1 MLRCEGLR
9 AVHFRGALA
18 EIPAPA
24 IGARIVG
31 IAGVRFD
38 PKRGDGFSTL
48 RKTERNAPLAPVV
61 SISYNAPRTHVNRG
75 QYFKKIHVLMVAR
88 DPRTRKPIE
97 APKVSPKVAVFWRL
111 KLFVSCWLLG

>member
-75 QYFKKIHVLMVAR
+75 QYFCPACSLPHK
-88 DPRTRKPIE
+88 DWEGT
-97 APKVSPKVAVFWRL
+97 PKDL
-111 KLFVSCWLLG
+111 KQAQEPLF